1 MKFKIYILF
10 FVLIVLFQPNGT
22 GDNYMQINNQ
32 QTMIEEQII
41 KRGIKDK
48 RVLEA
53 MSNVHRELFVP
64 KNLQQLAHEDLPL
77 SIGYGQTIS
86 QPFIVAFM
94 TEAAML
100 EPNAKVLE
108 IGTGCGYQTAILSNL
123 CKEVYT
129 IEVIKPLGE
138 KTKKRLEQLNYNNVH
153 VLIGDGYEGW
163 PSASPFDAII
173 VTAAPENIP
182 QTLVDQLKNGGI
194 MIIPV
199 GTVNQGLIRITKLN
213 GAIKKENLLS
223 VRFVPM
229 VRKIS

>member
-10 FVLIVLFQPNGT
+10 FVLIVLFQSNGT
-22 GDNYMQINNQ
+22 GGNYMQINNQ

-64 KNLQQLAHEDLPL
+64 KNLQQLTHEDLPL

-163 PSASPFDAII
+163 PSAFPFDAII

-194 MIIPV
+194 MIIPF

>member
-1 MKFKIYILF
+1 
-10 FVLIVLFQPNGT
+10 
-22 GDNYMQINNQ
+22 
-32 QTMIEEQII
+32 MIEEQII

-129 IEVIKPLGE
+129 IEVLKPLGE

-182 QTLVDQLKNGGI
+182 QTLVDQLKNDI
-194 MIIPV
+194 SANAFIAKSQSV
-199 GTVNQGLIRITKLN
+199 SNVNSTTNTATQVN
-213 GAIKKENLLS
+213 AENVNNNLGSL
-223 VRFVPM
+223 P
-229 VRKIS
+229 K

>member
-1 MKFKIYILF
+1 M
-10 FVLIVLFQPNGT
+10 
-22 GDNYMQINNQ
+22 
-32 QTMIEEQII
+32 
-41 KRGIKDK
+41 
-48 RVLEA
+48 
-53 MSNVHRELFVP
+53 
-64 KNLQQLAHEDLPL
+64 
-77 SIGYGQTIS
+77 
-86 QPFIVAFM
+86 
-94 TEAAML
+94 
-100 EPNAKVLE
+100 
-108 IGTGCGYQTAILSNL
+108 
-123 CKEVYT
+123 
-129 IEVIKPLGE
+129 
-138 KTKKRLEQLNYNNVH
+138 
-153 VLIGDGYEGW
+153 LIGDGYEGW